1 MIPRFSESYTSMCR
15 SIALLCLVGLS
26 RSRVISCHSRA
37 IGQKSNNFWLLARFL
52 IIFIFQYMRYG
63 MQYGMNGNLRPDGG
77 MMMRYRY
84 GNRTRFLGVLAP
96 SESVE
101 DRTVVSPADHV

>member
-1 MIPRFSESYTSMCR
+1 MIF
-15 SIALLCLVGLS
+15 

-37 IGQKSNNFWLLARFL
+37 IGQKSSNFRLHARF
-52 IIFIFQYMRYG
+52 IVIFIFQYMRYEI
-63 MQYGMNGNLRPDGG
+63 QYGMIGNLRPDGG

-84 GNRTRFLGVLAP
+84 GNRTGFLGVLAP

-101 DRTVVSPADHV
+101 DRTVVGPGDHV